1 MLIRLLSLFLFLAL
15 LSTCE
20 AQQKSASTSAS
31 ASAQKTYTF
40 RSSSRDGIGKYY
52 FGREISHV
60 MGHFGASW
68 LERTER
74 EQEENVSQAIENM
87 KLKPNEVIADIG
99 AGSGYYTFRM
109 AKQVPEGKV
118 LAVDIQPEM
127 LDIMRQK
134 IKKNKIKNV
143 KLIQATEENPNL
155 AKNSIDMAMM
165 VDVYH
170 ELSYPKEVM
179 REIVSALKPNGRFIL
194 LEYRLE
200 DPKVPIKRLH
210 KMSLEQAVT
219 EMKAVGLKLQ
229 ENIGNLPWQHFMVF
243 VKE

>member
-1 MLIRLLSLFLFLAL
+1 MTLIRLFSLLLCLAFLT
-15 LSTCE
+15 TCE
-20 AQQKSASTSAS
+20 AQQASTIAS
-31 ASAQKTYTF
+31 TQDTYTF
-40 RSSSRDGIGKYY
+40 STSTRDGIGKYY

-74 EQEENVSQAIENM
+74 EQEENVSQAILNM

-109 AKQVPEGKV
+109 AKKVPEGKV
-118 LAVDIQPEM
+118 LAVDLQPEM

-143 KLIQATEENPNL
+143 ELIQATEESPHL
-155 AKNSIDMAMM
+155 ADNSIDMAIM

-179 REIVSALKPNGRFIL
+179 QEIVSALKPKGRFIL
-194 LEYRLE
+194 LEYRME

-210 KMSLEQAVT
+210 KMSLEQAVK